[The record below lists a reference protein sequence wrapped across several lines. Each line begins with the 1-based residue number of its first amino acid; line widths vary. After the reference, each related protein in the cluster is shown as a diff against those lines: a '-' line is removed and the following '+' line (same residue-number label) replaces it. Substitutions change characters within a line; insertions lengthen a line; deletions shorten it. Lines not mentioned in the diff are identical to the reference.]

1 MRCPEERRARLFLRA
16 SFAFDKLLDAIVA
29 DGLLLITTAM
39 VYTSLATD
47 LSAVIMW
54 SSRIKNIWKK

>member
-47 LSAVIMW
+47 LPAVILW